1 MSKANGGTGGGGA
14 APPAAKGGNGSMDT
28 IQDKLASIQLDGNGG
43 QQQTHG
49 TNFFA
54 FPPPPMGIDVDG
66 SGAGGSAVQHGAV
79 SNGGGLD
86 TRGTAGNAG
95 PGPGM
100 YKKSDGGHGGAVP
113 TGGGRAAGGDGGAVS
128 VSRRYGVPLS
138 NNSRSTA
145 GSNRGVSGVSGSGS
159 GSGVAFS
166 NDDRRRGGSA
176 SSRHGGSMNGGGGI
190 AGGRP
195 RVGYE
200 SPGVTTIGGPAEQS
214 PLQVRKTAVT
224 RSNWGKLTSTCMFLS
239 FLVAPLKCFFFAR
252 SEQY

>member
-14 APPAAKGGNGSMDT
+14 APPAAKSGNSSMDA
-28 IQDKLASIQLDGNGG
+28 IQGKLASMQLDGNNG
-43 QQQTHG
+43 QQQSHG

-54 FPPPPMGIDVDG
+54 FPPPSMGIDVDG

-86 TRGTAGNAG
+86 AGGTAGTAG

-100 YKKSDGGHGGAVP
+100 YKKNDGGHGGAVP
-113 TGGGRAAGGDGGAVS
+113 TGGGRASGGDGGAVS

-138 NNSRSTA
+138 NNSRSAA
-145 GSNRGVSGVSGSGS
+145 GSNRGVSGVSGSG
-159 GSGVAFS
+159 GGPGVAFS

-190 AGGRP
+190 AGGRA

-200 SPGVTTIGGPAEQS
+200 SPGVSTIGGPADQS
-214 PLQVRKTAVT
+214 TLQVRETAVS
-224 RSNWGKLTSTCMFLS
+224 RSN
-239 FLVAPLKCFFFAR
+239 
-252 SEQY
+252 